1 MAFILRKTCAGNINL
16 FLVMVPKRYVPLSNH
31 SYRSRLPYSFRWR
44 SARSVESRGSRSH
57 RNSVSLAGSP
67 TLSCVRAVAII
78 ESRNDDLTIIIATII
93 MKEYQNPWQAEVKMM
108 IWPSSSPPL
117 SWESIKIHGRL
128 LRLWLQRDTFIVE
141 QVKSWSLWVWIF
153 FFMKQ

>member
-1 MAFILRKTCAGNINL
+1 MYINDIFNNPSNIQLINLMQFNRLCASKFICVQKSFMAFILRKTCAGNINL
-16 FLVMVPKRYVPLSNH
+16 FLVMVPKRYVPLSDH

-78 ESRNDDLTIIIATII
+78 ESRNDDMTIIIATLI
-93 MKEYQNPWQAEVKMM
+93 MREYQNPWQAATAVT
-108 IWPSSSPPL
+108 P
-117 SWESIKIHGRL
+117 
-128 LRLWLQRDTFIVE
+128 T
-141 QVKSWSLWVWIF
+141 
-153 FFMKQ
+153 

>member
-1 MAFILRKTCAGNINL
+1 MVIILRKTCAGNINL
-16 FLVMVPKRYVPLSNH
+16 FLVMVPKRFVPLSDH

-78 ESRNDDLTIIIATII
+78 ECRNDVMTIIIATII
-93 MKEYQNPWQAEVKMM
+93 MREYQNPWQAATAVTPM
-108 IWPSSSPPL
+108 
-117 SWESIKIHGRL
+117 
-128 LRLWLQRDTFIVE
+128 
-141 QVKSWSLWVWIF
+141 
-153 FFMKQ
+153 